1 MPRKLPQVG
10 TRDLNTVTLSPEL
23 RKILRR
29 RAHNAAKRV
38 YAPILAADR
47 QAFRDINR
55 AYQTEAKAV
64 RGATSMVQESLAQ
77 ALAGL
82 KRSGLRRGYL
92 RQAVNELTSR
102 QADAARA
109 IPFLLADARE
119 NRARAMSEA
128 QQELNKHRAEMLQ
141 ASAGNFNQ
149 LLKEARTAGSSLMKE
164 RKDRARAMREAKRE
178 GEKEGGLDLDPVKL
192 RNAELALKDALRQWA
207 KNPTVEIDGEE
218 VPLKQLNPLRT
229 RQDWERFAV
238 GLVGQYP
245 GFGLAEADAVIRRL
259 LANRARKQRQGRQAA
274 RPQPAPGPGRWAAR

>member
-29 RAHNAAKRV
+29 RAHNAAKRA

-164 RKDRARAMREAKRE
+164 RKDRARAMREEARAKRE
-178 GEKEGGLDLDPVKL
+178 REKEGGLNLDPVNL

-207 KNPTVEIDGEE
+207 SDDE
-218 VPLKQLNPLRT
+218 LKELNPLRT

-238 GLVGQYP
+238 GLDSQYP
-245 GFGLAEADAVIRRL
+245 GFSLAEADAVIRRL
-259 LANRARKQRQGRQAA
+259 LANKARKQRQGRQAA